1 VVATRAGGG
10 GDAGGAGAL
19 LARAGEA
26 LATRAAEALAIRAAT
41 VWQRMTAAKDFG
53 SLPASR

>member
-1 VVATRAGGG
+1 VVVTRAGGG

-26 LATRAAEALAIRAAT
+26 LATRAA
-41 VWQRMTAAKDFG
+41 TAAEDFG
-53 SLPASR
+53 SLSASR